1 MNHQPSTL
9 ALAIG
14 ILAATH
20 AFPTLAQSTQSSN
33 PTLGNQRSAVLEEIT
48 VYAQKREQSILEV
61 PLSVASYGGS
71 ALEQAQVRDLSD
83 LQQVAPS
90 LVFNS
95 SSGATQSIMTI
106 RGIGTAGQ
114 NSGLEQSVGVFIDGV
129 YRGRPGAA
137 LGDFID
143 IEAVEVLRG
152 PQGTLFGR
160 NTSAGVISVR
170 TQKPSYE
177 PSAKI
182 SASMGDYSYKQFQ
195 GTVTGPLIADTLAFS
210 LSGTW
215 QEREGYIENAQTDFD
230 YNDKNRSTVRGQI
243 LWDISEDTS
252 LRFIA
257 DYTESDEICCAPIPV
272 FYGNATL
279 GLIASNPSPFAAAG
293 IPISGLTIGA
303 PMQSFAAGDYVSP
316 EFTFNGGYPDIGK
329 YRTDRNDSDPG
340 DDSIIDGGLSVQ
352 FDTALTEALSL
363 SVIAAHRFFE
373 TMPIGDIDMT
383 AADIWVG
390 GRGQDIEENSLELRL
405 SYSSDRFDW
414 DAGLFYFD
422 QDIEAEGN
430 YYWGEQGAAYV
441 TNVALARLLQV
452 EGVAPAAAIGQLLG
466 SGLVNI
472 GAGGLQVNP
481 ALAGTGT
488 HEEVSYESKSYAAF
502 GQGTWHITDQL
513 SWTVGLRYSEED
525 KKADYV
531 VTSSDPFSQVDLLGI
546 SQSLFN
552 SLRPLQVHIP
562 LSPTSDSYDDDNISV
577 STSLN
582 FAFSD
587 AVSVYG
593 RYAQGYK
600 AGGINLNGTAGQ
612 TPGNPVPNLEK
623 NQFDPEETQSYE
635 VGVKSFLFDRTLQLN
650 ATVFYQTVDDFQVN
664 SFDGV
669 GFTLQNAGEIE
680 GKGLEIDYSWTPNEN
695 WILTGGVVLQDIEY
709 ADFKNG
715 STTIAQQEAAGLRA
729 RAEGVVPPQD
739 LTGETPNFVS
749 DVTYAGSITYLHHLN
764 SDMLLRLGTSYR
776 YRSDYTTGQDN
787 DNYTENDSY
796 WMWNASIAL
805 AAQDNSW
812 SLELWGKNLTD
823 EEVINI
829 GFDTPLQTG
838 SLSAYME
845 APMTW
850 GFTAMMQ
857 F

>member
-1 MNHQPSTL
+1 MNHQPGKL

-14 ILAATH
+14 LLAATH
-20 AFPTLAQSTQSSN
+20 TFPTFAQN
-33 PTLGNQRSAVLEEIT
+33 NNLPAGNQNSSVLEEIT
-48 VYAQKREQSILEV
+48 VYAQKREQSIMEV
-61 PLSVASYGGS
+61 PLSVASYSGD
-71 ALEQAQVRDLSD
+71 ALEQAKVRDLTD

-95 SSGATQSIMTI
+95 SSGATQSILTI

-143 IEAVEVLRG
+143 VEAVEVLRG

-170 TQKPSYE
+170 TKKPSYE

-182 SASMGDYSYKQFQ
+182 TASMGDYGYKQLQ
-195 GTVTGPLIADTLAFS
+195 GTATGPLIADTLAAS
-210 LSGTW
+210 LSASW
-215 QEREGYIENAQTDFD
+215 QEREGYIEDEQTGFE
-230 YNDKNRSTVRGQI
+230 YNDKDRTTVRGQ
-243 LWDISEDTS
+243 LHWDISDKTS
-252 LRFIA
+252 LRIIA
-257 DYTESDEICCAPIPV
+257 DYTETDEICCAPVPV
-272 FYGNATL
+272 FYGNATV

-293 IPISGLTIGA
+293 LPIAGLTIGA
-303 PMQSFAAGDYVSP
+303 PMQPYAPGSYVSP
-316 EFTFNGGYPDIGK
+316 EFTFTGGYPKLDR

-340 DDSIIDGGLSVQ
+340 DDSIIDGGLSLQ
-352 FDTALTEALSL
+352 FDTALTDALSFTAT
-363 SVIAAHRFFE
+363 AAHRFFE
-373 TMPIGDIDMT
+373 TMPIGDIDGT
-383 AADIWVG
+383 SADIWIG

-405 SYSSDRFDW
+405 SYTSDRFDW

-422 QDIEAEGN
+422 QEIEGKGR

-441 TNVALARLLQV
+441 TNVGLARLLQV
-452 EGVAPAAAIGQLLG
+452 EGVAPAAAIGQLLA
-466 SGLVNI
+466 SGLVSM
-472 GAGGLQVNP
+472 GPGGLQVNP

-488 HEEVSYESKSYAAF
+488 TESISYDSKSYAAF

-513 SWTVGLRYSEED
+513 SWTVGVRYSEED
-525 KKADYV
+525 KKADYL
-531 VTSSDPFSQVDLLGI
+531 VTSDDTFSQVDLLGI
-546 SQSLFN
+546 SQNIFN
-552 SLRPLQVHIP
+552 SLRPLQVHLP
-562 LSPTSDSYDDDNISV
+562 LNATKDSYDDDNISF

-582 FAFSD
+582 YEITD
-587 AVSVYG
+587 DVSIYG

-612 TPGNPVPNLEK
+612 SPGNPVPNFET
-623 NQFDPEETQSYE
+623 NSFDPEDTESYE
-635 VGVKSFLFDRTLQLN
+635 IGVKSYLFDRTLQLN
-650 ATVFYQTVDDFQVN
+650 ATVFYQTVEDFQVN

-669 GFTLQNAGEIE
+669 GFKLQNAGEIE

-695 WILTGGVVLQDIEY
+695 WILTGGLVLQDIEY
-709 ADFKNG
+709 AEFKDG

-739 LTGETPNFVS
+739 LTGERPNFVS
-749 DVTYAGSITYLHHLN
+749 DVTYAGSITYLHPLN
-764 SDMLLRLGTSYR
+764 NDMMLRFGTSYR

-787 DNYTENDSY
+787 DKFTENDSY
-796 WMWNASIAL
+796 WIWNASIAL
-805 AAQDNSW
+805 AAQDNGW
-812 SLELWGKNLTD
+812 SLELWGKNLTN

-838 SLSAYME
+838 SLSAFLE
-845 APMTW
+845 APRMW
-850 GFTAMMQ
+850 GITAMMQ